1 MGKETPGLQWCSH
14 MSEGQRRWQSCV
26 HPSLMDGLVTK
37 AASCLGLCSMG
48 GRQAETC
55 RPPCHPQTCPLAPG
69 TDRTQTPTCY
79 RTIQLRCRMPHRGSP
94 AAWPACSTIKCEY
107 TVVRWERKRVEQC
120 EHCGERWTKAQRWRG
135 VACWEW
141 SAMAS
146 GSMVRSHLVLQL
158 RSFSLGELSLSLTS
172 RSTQESSS

>member
-1 MGKETPGLQWCSH
+1 MPHSMDRERCPQTC
-14 MSEGQRRWQSCV
+14 
-26 HPSLMDGLVTK
+26 PSPHGTDMRKTHR
-37 AASCLGLCSMG
+37 APPTTM
-48 GRQAETC
+48 QTETC

-135 VACWEW
+135 VACCEW